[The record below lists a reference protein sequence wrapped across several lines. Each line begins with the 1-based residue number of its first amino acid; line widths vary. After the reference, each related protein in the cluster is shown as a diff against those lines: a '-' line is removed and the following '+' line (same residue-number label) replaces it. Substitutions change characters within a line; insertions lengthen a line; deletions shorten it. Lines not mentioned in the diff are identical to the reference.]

1 MTATPFPDNRTA
13 AARNNARDTSFSRA
27 HPARAAAGVSTTNDD
42 TVSVCI
48 CTYRRRDKL
57 ALLLDDLLRQR
68 RLPDQIVVVD
78 NDRDGSA
85 RDVVEAFRARVKSD
99 AGIDGGEGADGTGN
113 SASGTSSAS
122 GHGAGGID
130 VVYAVQ
136 PEKNIALTRNA
147 TVAHATSYWLAMADD
162 DERAP
167 EDWIA
172 NLLRTARSS
181 QAHGVLGP
189 AVPLVPD
196 TAPDWIRRGRF
207 YDWARFPTGTPVP
220 TNAFRAGNLIVRRD
234 AILAMQPMFD
244 PAFGLT
250 GGEDGDLLMRMHGA
264 GYRFVWCDDAVVTEI
279 VEPVR
284 LTLGWILKRAR
295 RGGQDFARHV
305 LGGKLGPATPAR
317 LVVFFLRAVLQM
329 LLGGALAVL
338 TLPLGRHRAVHW
350 LARACANY
358 GKLTALWGGRDLE
371 YA

>member
-1 MTATPFPDNRTA
+1 M
-13 AARNNARDTSFSRA
+13 SRA
-27 HPARAAAGVSTTNDD
+27 HPARAAAGVSTTDDD

-147 TVAHATSYWLAMADD
+147 TVAHSTSYWLAMADD

-181 QAHGVLGP
+181 QADGVLGP

-250 GGEDGDLLMRMHGA
+250 GGEDGDLLMRMQGA

-317 LVVFFLRAVLQM
+317 LAVFFARAVLQM